1 MVLCVDEKS
10 QIQALEQGPNRS
22 RDQWRAGVRVPPE
35 IRSWSRRLGATVRL
49 KVRSLVRSSSNG
61 PTQTL
66 PTIFRI
72 QEREAIAMSEAAD
85 GASGGASSV
94 RRNLLLV
101 ASYLALMT
109 LIAVAYV

>member
-1 MVLCVDEKS
+1 
-10 QIQALEQGPNRS
+10 
-22 RDQWRAGVRVPPE
+22 
-35 IRSWSRRLGATVRL
+35 
-49 KVRSLVRSSSNG
+49 
-61 PTQTL
+61 
-66 PTIFRI
+66 
-72 QEREAIAMSEAAD
+72 MSEAAD